1 MKVIPI
7 LAVAFSTLYVLL
19 ALLLL
24 LFSVHGPDSLPSFAG
39 GYLVVSLTV
48 LWLVFFRL
56 QRPDARH
63 PTVLFCATGVVLAG
77 FSVLA
82 FLLAHDISSGIEKW
96 TVAHTEVAN
105 VHDEL
110 LLSPRGNPI
119 GIRVRYSIR
128 FPRTDFHAPHP
139 YLTPEESLLRETGT
153 LFFLHVIRES
163 VEPELEKTNKFKGKT
178 LYQLSFDMIP
188 NFLVQNATGDKLCV
202 AYPPPDARTRE
213 RFDQLLRDQ
222 TEIRTRY
229 QLSIWE
235 SSYGTPWR
243 GGKEEWTENSYS
255 PLAFYQSARQEGAP
269 DCGPSPNL
277 NF

>member
-1 MKVIPI
+1 MKLIPI
-7 LAVAFSTLYVLL
+7 LALAFSTLYVLL
-19 ALLLL
+19 SLLLL
-24 LFSVHGPDSLPSFAG
+24 AFSVHGPSSLPYFAG
-39 GYLVVSLTV
+39 GYLVLSLTV
-48 LWLVFFRL
+48 LWLIFFRL
-56 QRPDARH
+56 QRPGTRH
-63 PTVLFCATGVVLAG
+63 PTALFCATGGVLAG

-82 FLLAHDISSGIEKW
+82 FLLAHAISSGIEKW

-105 VHDEL
+105 VHDEP
-110 LLSPRGNPI
+110 LLSAQGNPI
-119 GIRVRYSIR
+119 GIRVRFSIR

-139 YLTPEESLLRETGT
+139 YLTPEESFLRETGT

-163 VEPELEKTNKFKGKT
+163 VEPEPEKT

-255 PLAFYQSARQEGAP
+255 PLAFYQSARQKGAP
-269 DCGPSPNL
+269 DCGPSPNV